1 MNIYHEA
8 FLCWGFKKALQGIDM
23 TTENSLASFSSLL
36 NLSELSLDTLTSA
49 PRGRFDGIRNE
60 HFAQTEAR
68 FTRKKFETIVQSS
81 LSSLLSVRLREGYTV
96 NSVRIIEDSNVN
108 LMEVKLTLPW
118 KINSFI
124 HYTVQ
129 SQWPLKSHKCRILV
143 HLEGKKI
150 YWTKF
155 KVSEFLQSMSTC
167 WEYKWGCAWCRCW
180 WSHWRYSWRWCS
192 AWKCWVW
199 SLEWLEITSFQ
210 KLSWKTSL

>member
-1 MNIYHEA
+1 MRSLWNTVSPMRIFIYGNFNLLFLCSFLVALSTYGAYLPYAIEVDIKEYVYVMNIYHEA

-150 YWTKF
+150 Y
-155 KVSEFLQSMSTC
+155 
-167 WEYKWGCAWCRCW
+167 
-180 WSHWRYSWRWCS
+180 
-192 AWKCWVW
+192 
-199 SLEWLEITSFQ
+199 
-210 KLSWKTSL
+210 

>member
-1 MNIYHEA
+1 MALSTYGAYLPYAIEVDIKEYVYVMNIYHEA

-155 KVSEFLQSMSTC
+155 KF
-167 WEYKWGCAWCRCW
+167 
-180 WSHWRYSWRWCS
+180 
-192 AWKCWVW
+192 
-199 SLEWLEITSFQ
+199 
-210 KLSWKTSL
+210 